1 MANAQHF
8 PEHYYSSWVKSMKRK
23 KDQMERQKVL
33 QIVQLIIPN
42 VKWSFWVLAYFF
54 HKDSEI

>member
-8 PEHYYSSWVKSMKRK
+8 PEHYYSFMSK
-23 KDQMERQKVL
+23 KHEKKEGSNGTPKNASNSAINYPKGKLV
-33 QIVQLIIPN
+33 
-42 VKWSFWVLAYFF
+42 YFF